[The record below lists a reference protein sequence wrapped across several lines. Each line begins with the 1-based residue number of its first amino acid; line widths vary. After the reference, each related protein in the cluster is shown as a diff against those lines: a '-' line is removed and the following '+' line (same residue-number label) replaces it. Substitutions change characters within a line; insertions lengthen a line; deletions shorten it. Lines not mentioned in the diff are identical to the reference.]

1 MCGLFGVAL
10 WIDGPRSGGSE
21 SSRSLSVLSTL
32 PSCTGKGILGCPK
45 ISHCMSKRRSRL
57 SSSSI
62 VLDYL
67 QFKMPPRRRRRHD
80 DDEEDDDEARGA
92 VFMREC
98 FCLRGEHRFALV
110 RNQQCWL
117 RRSHSHTR
125 HVEVVQ
131 FVARRIERFRI
142 GKPSRELNQ

>member
-1 MCGLFGVAL
+1 
-10 WIDGPRSGGSE
+10 
-21 SSRSLSVLSTL
+21 
-32 PSCTGKGILGCPK
+32 
-45 ISHCMSKRRSRL
+45 
-57 SSSSI
+57 
-62 VLDYL
+62 
-67 QFKMPPRRRRRHD
+67 MPPRRRRRHD

-125 HVEVVQ
+125 HVEAVQ

-142 GKPSRELNQ
+142 GKPSRELNQVVKQE